1 MKHLRKFEDIEHHS
15 VFTGYLSNR
24 TEILDLCTELI
35 DNDIR
40 CEVSPLGSGSLRLE
54 VNLDINL
61 SQWAR
66 GYRNN
71 IQLPEGNSC
80 DSIKFFDLYKDKFN
94 FVTNEI
100 SQITKRLESSG
111 YKVMQFDFQTGSQN
125 DYFRIGL
132 QKELENHNEKIVV
145 PVEVGDTIYMGRF
158 KNKKTIVK
166 EIGEDETGMPT
177 INKKKVVT
185 FKTTPP
191 KKNPNFKGYNRWK
204 KKKKED

>member
-1 MKHLRKFEDIEHHS
+1 MR
-15 VFTGYLSNR
+15 
-24 TEILDLCTELI
+24 

-71 IQLPEGNSC
+71 IQLPEGDSC

-111 YKVMQFDFQTGSQN
+111 YKVMQFEFSTGSQN

-132 QKELENHNEKIVV
+132 QKEEYK
-145 PVEVGDTIYMGRF
+145 
-158 KNKKTIVK
+158 
-166 EIGEDETGMPT
+166 
-177 INKKKVVT
+177 
-185 FKTTPP
+185 
-191 KKNPNFKGYNRWK
+191 
-204 KKKKED
+204 